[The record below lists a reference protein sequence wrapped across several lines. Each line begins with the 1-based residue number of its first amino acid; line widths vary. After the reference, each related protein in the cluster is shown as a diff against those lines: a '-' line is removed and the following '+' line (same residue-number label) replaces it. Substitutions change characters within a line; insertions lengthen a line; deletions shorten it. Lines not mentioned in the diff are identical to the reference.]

1 MYQEPYHMTPFLPR
15 DDVPMKELALEVI
28 KVSERLYGG
37 LHPIT
42 FRSMTDFLRIINS
55 YYSNL
60 IEGHDTHPV
69 DIERAMRKQYDH
81 DPEKRDLQ
89 IESEIHVELEALID
103 KRLEDKPEQ
112 IDFLEFIRW
121 IHRCFYERLPA
132 RFSEIRNEKTGEIE
146 PVIPGLFRT
155 REVAVGKH
163 IAPHYEALPAFMAV
177 YFDTY
182 DLSRFPGTGKLI
194 AIAAGHHRLMWIH
207 PFLDGNGRVARLL
220 SGALIKLS
228 GVSGYGLW
236 SVSRGFGRQKERYLQ
251 HLARADAPRQGDL
264 DGRGNL
270 SQKALDE
277 FCRFFLET
285 CLDQARYMGSLLE
298 IPGLL
303 NRIRFYI
310 DQRAEGAI
318 PDKTPVR
325 KEAYLLLKEAL
336 LMGEFA
342 RGRAPGLTGLKER
355 TARNLLRHLTEEG
368 LLVSDTPK
376 GPVRIGIPAA
386 TLPFLFPALVPNV

>member
-1 MYQEPYHMTPFLPR
+1 MYIEPYHMTPFLPR
-15 DDVPMKELALEVI
+15 DDVSMKELALEVI

-69 DIERAMRKQYDH
+69 DIERAMLKQYDH
-81 DPEKRDLQ
+81 DPDKRDLQ
-89 IESEIHVELEALID
+89 IESEIHVELESLID
-103 KRLEDKPEQ
+103 KRLEDRQEQ
-112 IDFLEFIRW
+112 IDFIEFIRW
-121 IHRCFYERLPA
+121 IHKSFYERLPA
-132 RFSEIRNEKTGEIE
+132 RFSEIKNEKNGGIE

-163 IAPHYEALPAFMAV
+163 IAPHHEALPSMMVA
-177 YFDTY
+177 YCDTY
-182 DLSRFPGTGKLI
+182 DLSRFTGANKLI

-207 PFLDGNGRVARLL
+207 PFLDGNGRVARLY

-228 GVSGYGLW
+228 GVPGYGLW
-236 SVSRGFGRQKERYLQ
+236 SVNRGFGRQKEKYLQ

-303 NRIRFYI
+303 KRIRFYI

-318 PDKTPVR
+318 PQKASLR
-325 KEAYLLLKEAL
+325 KEAYFLLKEAL

-342 RGRAPGLTGLKER
+342 RGKAPGLTGLKER
-355 TARNLLRHLTEEG
+355 TARDLLRRLTEEG

-376 GPVRIGIPAA
+376 GPVRIGIPAE
-386 TLPFLFPALVPNV
+386 TLPFLFPALVPDV

>member
-1 MYQEPYHMTPFLPR
+1 MQ
-15 DDVPMKELALEVI
+15 ELALEVI

-42 FRSMTDFLRIINS
+42 LRSMMDFLRITNS

-89 IESEIHVELEALID
+89 IESKIHVELEALID
-103 KRLEDKPEQ
+103 KRLEDRLAQ

-121 IHRCFYERLPA
+121 IHRCFCERLPA

-155 REVAVGKH
+155 REVALGKH
-163 IAPHYEALPAFMAV
+163 IAPHHDALPALMAV
-177 YFDTY
+177 YFETY
-182 DLSRFPGTGKLI
+182 DLSRFTGASKLI

-236 SVSRGFGRQKERYLQ
+236 SVNRGFGRQKERYLQ
-251 HLARADAPRQGDL
+251 QLAQADARRQGDL

-270 SQKALDE
+270 SQKALDK

-303 NRIRFYI
+303 DRIRFYI
-310 DQRAEGAI
+310 NQRAEGAI
-318 PDKTPVR
+318 PDKISLR

-342 RGRAPGLTGLKER
+342 RGRAPALTGLKER
-355 TARNLLRHLTEEG
+355 TARNLLRRLTEEG

-376 GPVRIGIPAA
+376 GPVRIGIPAD
-386 TLPFLFPALVPNV
+386 TLTFLFPALVPNV